1 MCAANTTNADLQWD
15 VLTIKRPGLT
25 RDLPA
30 GKEELMWVA
39 NSSTLICGERD
50 AVLVDTFLTIEQS
63 QTLLSW
69 VVASGKNLTAI
80 YVTHGHGD
88 HFFGLAP
95 LLERFPGAKAVA
107 TAEVVEAMREQLSPA
122 SIESFWRRLFPGEIP
137 DRLLLAE
144 PLEDNELKLEGHKLV
159 VVNAGRTDTAH
170 STCLYVPSIGLIV
183 GGDAV
188 YNGIHPYLGETDTGS
203 RLEWISTLDKLEAL
217 KPKAVVAGH
226 KVPDNNDCAPAL
238 RRNAGNLSRSRQPG
252 LSLGRGKRRQEAGGR
267 LSLRRDLN
275 LGTEY
280 VDKNHPGWLRS
291 SIGGYRCARSWRRP
305 SRAMAGCGRS
315 NCPSRKGQG
324 TGSWSTSR
332 PPASRRSITRSCR
345 VDTLGPRRRWCSAT
359 RAPTSSRMAATPVSS
374 TRFARPAGAPMR
386 SPPTSPPRTVP
397 TGLPRRCA
405 A

>member
-1 MCAANTTNADLQWD
+1 MWAANTTNTDLRWD
-15 VLTIKRPGLT
+15 VLTRKRPGLS

-39 NSSTLICGERD
+39 NSSTLIRGERD

-107 TAEVVEAMREQLSPA
+107 TAEVVGAMREQLSPA

-144 PLEDNELKLEGHKLV
+144 PLEDNELELEGHKLV

-188 YNGIHPYLGETDTGS
+188 YNGIHPFLNESNRQT
-203 RLEWISTLDKLEAL
+203 RREWIAALDKIDAL
-217 KPKAVVAGH
+217 KPLAVVAGH
-226 KVPDNNDCAPAL
+226 KIPGNDDSPRNVEETRQYIRDFIRLNDATKTARELYDKMLELYPDRAN
-238 RRNAGNLSRSRQPG
+238 PG
-252 LSLGRGKRRQEAGGR
+252 SL
-267 LSLRRDLN
+267 
-275 LGTEY
+275 
-280 VDKNHPGWLRS
+280 WS
-291 SIGGYRCARSWRRP
+291 S
-305 SRAMAGCGRS
+305 
-315 NCPSRKGQG
+315 
-324 TGSWSTSR
+324 
-332 PPASRRSITRSCR
+332 
-345 VDTLGPRRRWCSAT
+345 
-359 RAPTSSRMAATPVSS
+359 AA
-374 TRFARPAGAPMR
+374 
-386 SPPTSPPRTVP
+386 
-397 TGLPRRCA
+397 A
-405 A
+405 AKAET